1 MGGSNTAAARV
12 AGRRTTALLAG
23 SALSLLDCLL
33 WRSLAGTARAFSGNV
48 HPCRLAAAELE
59 GQSGAYLADCKVG
72 P

>member
-1 MGGSNTAAARV
+1 MGGCNTAAPRV
-12 AGRRTTALLAG
+12 AGRRTAALLAG
-23 SALSLLDCLL
+23 SALGCLL
-33 WRSLAGTARAFSGNV
+33 WRSLAGTTRAFSGHV